1 MAISKDRVKELL
13 GTGLGPEVVASA
25 VGCDISYISQL
36 LADENFA
43 SEVSGLRTI
52 ALTQHTRRDAT
63 INGIED
69 KLLAQLDEM
78 VSERAFYKP
87 RDVLSAMAI
96 VNKAV
101 RRGAAPVQSGT
112 TINNVIHLSLPS
124 AVVRKFATNRNGEVV
139 EVEGQT
145 LVTMP
150 AHQLLKELASKGGDN
165 AAQYQ
170 ESLRYLPS
178 GIETTIVSVPKRE
191 SNI

>member
-1 MAISKDRVKELL
+1 MAVNKERVKELL

-36 LADENFA
+36 LADEHFA
-43 SEVSGLRTI
+43 SEVSTLRTA

-78 VSERAFYKP
+78 VTERAFYKP

-96 VNKAV
+96 VNRAV
-101 RRGAAPVQSGT
+101 RRGAPPAQTGT
-112 TINNVIHLSLPS
+112 TINNVINLSLP
-124 AVVRKFATNRNGEVV
+124 ANVVRKFTTNRNSEVV

-150 AHQLLKELASKGGDN
+150 AHQLLKQLASKGGDN
-165 AAQYQ
+165 ADQYK
-170 ESLRYLPS
+170 ESLKYLPQ
-178 GIETTIVSVPKRE
+178 GLETSIVSVPKRE
-191 SNI
+191 SDI